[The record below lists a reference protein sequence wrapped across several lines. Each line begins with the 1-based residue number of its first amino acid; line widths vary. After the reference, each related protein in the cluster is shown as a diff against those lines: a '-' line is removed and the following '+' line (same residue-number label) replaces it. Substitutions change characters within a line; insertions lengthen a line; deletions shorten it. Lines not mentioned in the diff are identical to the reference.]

1 MATRL
6 GFCTAGESHG
16 RQLAVILS
24 GLPAGLPV
32 DISRI
37 DGELARRQGGYGRG
51 GRMQIESDRA
61 LINSGIRHGSTLGTP
76 LAMTIENQDW
86 PNWEQEMSIVPPGG
100 EFVSQRAVSVPRPG
114 HADLAGAAKFGHRD
128 MRNVLERASARKTA
142 ASVAIGA
149 ICRQLLAQFD
159 IEVISCVVNIAG
171 IRTEAQPVSDEQ
183 FWARVEDSDV
193 RCGDQQV
200 AQKMRQAIDEAAQE
214 GDTVGGEFEVYATG
228 VPPGLGSTAMW
239 QERLDSRLAA
249 AIMGIPAIKS
259 VEIGLGKAVADRPGS
274 QVHDPIEVDR
284 SDRWWPFV
292 RPTNNAGGIE
302 GGISNGEPI
311 VVRAAMKPIP
321 TLTRP
326 LPSVELSSLKPQ
338 PAHAERSDVCAV
350 PAASVVGEAM
360 VIFVL
365 AQAMR
370 EKFGGDNLEDM
381 KAAWASYWQRLAKLW
396 QQDREA
402 QDK

>member
-1 MATRL
+1 MPTTL
-6 GFCTAGESHG
+6 DLHTAGESHG
-16 RQLAVILS
+16 RQLTAILT

-32 DISRI
+32 DTGKI
-37 DGELARRQGGYGRG
+37 DKDLARRQSGYGRG
-51 GRMQIESDRA
+51 RRMQIESDRA
-61 LINSGIRHGSTLGTP
+61 LITSGVRHGKTLGSP
-76 LAMTIENQDW
+76 LALTIENRDW
-86 PNWEQEMSIVPPGG
+86 PNWEQEMAVTPPEG
-100 EFVSQRAVSVPRPG
+100 EFTSQRAVSVPRPG
-114 HADLAGAAKFGHRD
+114 HADLAGAAKFGHHD

-142 ASVAIGA
+142 AAVAVGA
-149 ICRQLLAQFD
+149 ICRQLLEQFD
-159 IEVISCVVNIAG
+159 ITVLSCVVNIAG
-171 IRTEAQPVSDEQ
+171 IRAEPAPPSDEQ
-183 FWARVEDSDV
+183 FWARVEDSGV
-193 RCGDQQV
+193 RCGDQKA
-200 AQKMRQAIDEAAQE
+200 AQQMRQAIDQASER
-214 GDTVGGEFEVYATG
+214 GDSVGGEFEIHAVG

-249 AIMGIPAIKS
+249 AVMGIPAIKS
-259 VEIGLGKAVADRPGS
+259 VEIGLGKVVADRPGS

-284 SDRWWPFV
+284 SHRRWPFV

-326 LPSVELSSLKPQ
+326 LPSVKLPDLRPQ

-381 KAAWASYWQRLAKLW
+381 KAAWASYWQRLAELW
-396 QQDREA
+396 QQGGEV
-402 QDK
+402 

>member
-6 GFCTAGESHG
+6 DFCTAGESHG
-16 RQLAVILS
+16 RQLTAILT
-24 GLPAGLPV
+24 GLPAGLSV

-37 DGELARRQGGYGRG
+37 DCELARRQSGYGRG

-61 LINSGIRHGSTLGTP
+61 LITSGVRHGKTLGTP
-76 LAMTIENQDW
+76 LALTIENRDW
-86 PNWEQEMSIVPPGG
+86 PNWEQEMSVTAPAQ

-128 MRNVLERASARKTA
+128 MRNVLERASARETA
-142 ASVAIGA
+142 ARVAIGA
-149 ICRQLLAQFD
+149 ICRQLLNEFD
-159 IEVISCVVNIAG
+159 ITVLSCVVNIAG
-171 IRTEAQPVSDEQ
+171 IRAEPAPPLDEQ
-183 FWARVEDSDV
+183 FWAKVEGSDV
-193 RCGDQQV
+193 RCGDEKA
-200 AQKMRQAIDEAAQE
+200 AQRMRQAIAEAGQR
-214 GDTVGGEFEVYATG
+214 GDTVGGEFEVYATD

-239 QERLDSRLAA
+239 HERLDSRLGAA
-249 AIMGIPAIKS
+249 VMSIPAIKS

-274 QVHDPIEVDR
+274 EVHDPIEVDR
-284 SDRWWPFV
+284 SDRRWPFV
-292 RPTNNAGGIE
+292 RTSNNAGGIE

-321 TLTRP
+321 TLTQP
-326 LPSVELSSLKPQ
+326 LPSVELPSLEPQ

-360 VIFVL
+360 VSFVL

-370 EKFGGDNLEDM
+370 EKFGGDSLQDM
-381 KAAWASYWQRLAKLW
+381 QAAWEAYWRRLRGLW
-396 QQDREA
+396 QPDSGEV
-402 QDK
+402 

>member
-1 MATRL
+1 MSTRL
-6 GFCTAGESHG
+6 DFHTAGESHG
-16 RQLAVILS
+16 RQLTAILT

-37 DGELARRQGGYGRG
+37 DCELARRQGGYGRG
-51 GRMQIESDRA
+51 RRMQIESDRV
-61 LINSGIRHGSTLGTP
+61 LITGGVRHGKALGSP
-76 LAMTIENQDW
+76 LALTIENRDW
-86 PNWEQEMSIVPPGG
+86 PNWEQEMSVTPPAQ

-128 MRNVLERASARKTA
+128 MRNVLERASARETA
-142 ASVAIGA
+142 VRVAVGA
-149 ICRQLLAQFD
+149 ICRQLLEQFD
-159 IEVISCVVNIAG
+159 ITVLSCVVNIAG
-171 IRTEAQPVSDEQ
+171 IRAEPAPPSDEQ

-200 AQKMRQAIDEAAQE
+200 AQQMRQAIDQASER
-214 GDTVGGEFEVYATG
+214 GDSVGGEFEIYAVG
-228 VPPGLGSTAMW
+228 APPGLGSTAMW
-239 QERLDSRLAA
+239 QERIDSRLAA
-249 AIMGIPAIKS
+249 AVMSIPAIKS

-274 QVHDPIEVDR
+274 QVHDPIQTGDVNSR
-284 SDRWWPFV
+284 WPFV
-292 RPTNNAGGIE
+292 RTSNNAGGTE

-321 TLTRP
+321 TLTQP
-326 LPSVELSSLKPQ
+326 LPSIELPILEPQ

-350 PAASVVGEAM
+350 PAAAVVGEAM
-360 VIFVL
+360 VSFVL

-381 KAAWASYWQRLAKLW
+381 QAAWTSYWQRLAKLW
-396 QQDREA
+396 QPPDSGEV
-402 QDK
+402 

>member
-1 MATRL
+1 
-6 GFCTAGESHG
+6 
-16 RQLAVILS
+16 
-24 GLPAGLPV
+24 
-32 DISRI
+32 
-37 DGELARRQGGYGRG
+37 
-51 GRMQIESDRA
+51 MQIESDRA
-61 LINSGIRHGSTLGTP
+61 LITSGVRHGKTLGSP
-76 LAMTIENQDW
+76 LALTIENRDW
-86 PNWEQEMSIVPPGG
+86 PNWEQEMAITPPEG
-100 EFVSQRAVSVPRPG
+100 EFTSQRAVSVPRPG
-114 HADLAGAAKFGHRD
+114 HADLAGAAKFGHHD

-142 ASVAIGA
+142 ASVAVGA
-149 ICRQLLAQFD
+149 ICRQLLEQFD
-159 IEVISCVVNIAG
+159 ITVLSCVVNIAG
-171 IRTEAQPVSDEQ
+171 TRAEPAPPSDEQ

-193 RCGDQQV
+193 RCGDQRA
-200 AQKMRQAIDEAAQE
+200 AQQMREAIDEADQR
-214 GDTVGGEFEVYATG
+214 GDTVGGEFEICAVG

-249 AIMGIPAIKS
+249 AVMGIPAIKS

-274 QVHDPIEVDR
+274 QVHDPIEVDPSNPR
-284 SDRWWPFV
+284 WPFV

-321 TLTRP
+321 TLTRA

-396 QQDREA
+396 QQGGEG
-402 QDK
+402 

>member
-6 GFCTAGESHG
+6 DFCTAGESHG
-16 RQLAVILS
+16 RQLTAILT

-51 GRMQIESDRA
+51 RRMQIESDRA
-61 LINSGIRHGSTLGTP
+61 LITGGVRHGKTLGSP
-76 LAMTIENQDW
+76 LALTIENRDW
-86 PNWEQEMSIVPPGG
+86 PNWEQEMAITPPEG
-100 EFVSQRAVSVPRPG
+100 EFTSQRAVSVPRPG

-128 MRNVLERASARKTA
+128 MRNVLERASARETA
-142 ASVAIGA
+142 ARVAIGA
-149 ICRQLLAQFD
+149 ICRQLLEQFD
-159 IEVISCVVNIAG
+159 ITVLSCVVNIAG
-171 IRTEAQPVSDEQ
+171 IRAEPALPSDEQ

-193 RCGDQQV
+193 RCGDQKA
-200 AQKMRQAIDEAAQE
+200 AQQMREAIGEAAQN
-214 GDTVGGEFEVYATG
+214 GDTVGGEFEICAVG

-239 QERLDSRLAA
+239 HERIDSRLAA
-249 AIMGIPAIKS
+249 AVMSIPAIKS
-259 VEIGLGKAVADRPGS
+259 VEIGLGKAAADRPGS
-274 QVHDPIEVDR
+274 EVHDPIQTGDVDSR
-284 SDRWWPFV
+284 WPFV
-292 RPTNNAGGIE
+292 RTSNNAGGTE

-321 TLTRP
+321 TLTQP
-326 LPSVELSSLKPQ
+326 LPSIELPSLEPQ

-360 VIFVL
+360 VSFVL

-370 EKFGGDNLEDM
+370 EKFGGDSLQDM
-381 KAAWASYWQRLAKLW
+381 QAAWQAYWQRLRQLW
-396 QQDREA
+396 QPPDGGEV
-402 QDK
+402 

>member
-1 MATRL
+1 MTNRL
-6 GFCTAGESHG
+6 HFSTAGESHG
-16 RQLAVILS
+16 RQLTAILT

-32 DISRI
+32 DVSRI

-51 GRMQIESDRA
+51 RRMQIESDRA
-61 LINSGIRHGSTLGTP
+61 VITSGMRHGRTLGAP
-76 LAMTIENQDW
+76 LALTIENRDW
-86 PNWEQEMSIVPPGG
+86 SNWEQEMSVTPPAQ
-100 EFVSQRAVSVPRPG
+100 EFTTQRAVSVPRPG

-142 ASVAIGA
+142 AAVAVGA
-149 ICRQLLAQFD
+149 ICRQLLEQFD
-159 IEVISCVVNIAG
+159 IEIISCVVNIAG
-171 IRTEAQPVSDEQ
+171 IRADAQPVSDEQ

-193 RCGDQQV
+193 RCGDDRAAQQ
-200 AQKMRQAIDEAAQE
+200 MRQAIDEAGQN

-249 AIMGIPAIKS
+249 AVMGIPAIKS

-284 SDRWWPFV
+284 SNRRWPFV

-311 VVRAAMKPIP
+311 VVRAAMKPIS

-360 VIFVL
+360 VAFVL

-370 EKFGGDNLEDM
+370 EKFGGDSVEHM

-396 QQDREA
+396 QQSGEA
-402 QDK
+402 

>member
-6 GFCTAGESHG
+6 DFCTAGESHG
-16 RQLAVILS
+16 RQLTAILT

-37 DGELARRQGGYGRG
+37 NDELARRQRGYGRG
-51 GRMQIESDRA
+51 GRMQIESDRV
-61 LINSGIRHGSTLGTP
+61 LITSGVRHGRTLGSP
-76 LAMTIENQDW
+76 LALTIENHDW
-86 PNWEQEMSIVPPGG
+86 PNWEQEMSVTPPAQ
-100 EFVSQRAVSVPRPG
+100 EAVSQRTVSVPRPG
-114 HADLAGAAKFGHRD
+114 HADLAGAAKFGYRD

-142 ASVAIGA
+142 TVVAVGA

-159 IEVISCVVNIAG
+159 IAVVSCVVNIAG
-171 IRTEAQPVSDEQ
+171 IRAGAQPVSDEQ

-193 RCGDQQV
+193 RCGDQPA
-200 AQKMRQAIDEAAQE
+200 AQQMHRAIDEAAQA

-228 VPPGLGSTAMW
+228 VPPGLGSTATW

-249 AIMGIPAIKS
+249 AVMGIPAIKS

-274 QVHDPIEVDR
+274 QVHDPIGVDR
-284 SDRWWPFV
+284 SDYRWPFV

-311 VVRAAMKPIP
+311 VVRAAMKPIS
-321 TLTRP
+321 TLTQP
-326 LPSVELSSLKPQ
+326 LPSVKLPDLEPQ

-370 EKFGGDNLEDM
+370 EKFGGDSLEDM
-381 KAAWASYWQRLAKLW
+381 KAAWTSYWQRLAKLW
-396 QQDREA
+396 QPGGEV
-402 QDK
+402 

>member
-1 MATRL
+1 MSTRL
-6 GFCTAGESHG
+6 DFHTAGESHG
-16 RQLAVILS
+16 RQLTAILT

-37 DGELARRQGGYGRG
+37 DCELARRQGGYGRG
-51 GRMQIESDRA
+51 RRMQIESDRA
-61 LINSGIRHGSTLGTP
+61 LITGGVRHGKALGSP
-76 LAMTIENQDW
+76 LALTIENRDW
-86 PNWEQEMSIVPPGG
+86 PNWEQEMSVTPPAQ

-128 MRNVLERASARKTA
+128 MRNVLERASARETA
-142 ASVAIGA
+142 VRVAVGA
-149 ICRQLLAQFD
+149 ICRQLLEQFD
-159 IEVISCVVNIAG
+159 ITVLSCVVNIAG
-171 IRTEAQPVSDEQ
+171 IRAEPAPPSDEQ

-200 AQKMRQAIDEAAQE
+200 AQQMRQAIDQASER
-214 GDTVGGEFEVYATG
+214 GDSVGGEFEIYAIG
-228 VPPGLGSTAMW
+228 APPGLGSTAMW
-239 QERLDSRLAA
+239 QERIDSRLAA
-249 AIMGIPAIKS
+249 AVMSIPAIKS

-274 QVHDPIEVDR
+274 QVHDPIQTGDVNSR
-284 SDRWWPFV
+284 WPFV
-292 RPTNNAGGIE
+292 RTSNNAGGTE

-321 TLTRP
+321 TLTQP
-326 LPSVELSSLKPQ
+326 LPSIELPILEPQ

-350 PAASVVGEAM
+350 PAAAVVGEAM
-360 VIFVL
+360 VSFVL

-381 KAAWASYWQRLAKLW
+381 QAAWTSYWQRLAKLW
-396 QQDREA
+396 QPPDSGEV
-402 QDK
+402 

>member
-6 GFCTAGESHG
+6 DFCTAGESHG
-16 RQLAVILS
+16 RQLTAILT

-37 DGELARRQGGYGRG
+37 DGELTRRQGGYGRG
-51 GRMQIESDRA
+51 GRMQIENDRA
-61 LINSGIRHGSTLGTP
+61 LITSGMRHGRTLGMP
-76 LAMTIENQDW
+76 LALTIENRDW
-86 PNWEQEMSIVPPGG
+86 PNWEQEMSVTPPAQ
-100 EFVSQRAVSVPRPG
+100 EFVSQRVVNVPRPG
-114 HADLAGAAKFGHRD
+114 HADLAGAAKFGHHD

-142 ASVAIGA
+142 ASVAVGA
-149 ICRQLLAQFD
+149 ICRQLLEQFD
-159 IEVISCVVNIAG
+159 IEVVSCVVNIAG
-171 IRTEAQPVSDEQ
+171 IRAEAGSPSDEQ
-183 FWARVEDSDV
+183 FWAQVADSDV
-193 RCGDQQV
+193 RCGDQKAVQ
-200 AQKMRQAIDEAAQE
+200 QMRQAIDEAAQN

-228 VPPGLGSTAMW
+228 VPPGLGSTAVW

-249 AIMGIPAIKS
+249 AVMGIPAIKS

-284 SDRWWPFV
+284 SDRRWPFV

-350 PAASVVGEAM
+350 PAASIVGEAM
-360 VIFVL
+360 VSFVL

-370 EKFGGDNLEDM
+370 EKFGGDSLEDM
-381 KAAWASYWQRLAKLW
+381 KAAWASYWQRLANLW
-396 QQDREA
+396 QQGGEV
-402 QDK
+402 